1 MNKSIL
7 GVLAGLL
14 VLGAASSANAY
25 SLTGQR
31 VLVGQ
36 TKQQIA
42 QCAGGDLVSKQK
54 IRGGSAWTYRS
65 SGRRTSLH
73 AWRHSKP
80 YDPTTDR
87 KGGAFM
93 SNAPASLLYKID
105 CDVRFTF
112 KGNRVRRVD
121 YYSNGGA
128 WAHKLVCGVVT
139 DYCLP
144 Y

>member
-1 MNKSIL
+1 MNKLIL
-7 GVLAGLL
+7 GALAAI
-14 VLGAASSANAY
+14 VTLGAIPSAMGY
-25 SLTGQR
+25 SLIGQR
-31 VLVGQ
+31 ILVGQ

-42 QCAGGDLVSKQK
+42 HCAGGQLIDKQK
-54 IRGGSAWTYRS
+54 IRGGSIWTYRS

-73 AWRHSKP
+73 VWQHSKP
-80 YDPTTDR
+80 YDPTTDS
-87 KGGAFM
+87 KSGSIYA
-93 SNAPASLLYKID
+93 NAPASLLYKID
-105 CDVRFTF
+105 CDVRFVF
-112 KGNRVRRVD
+112 KGNRVRRVE